1 MKNRTIKW
9 LYQVPGTKR
18 VYVLVLALLHALMG
32 VAGVVYAMLMRGIV
46 DSASAADS
54 DAFWRYVLVVILV
67 VLAQLGVNALNR
79 WLYERFR
86 SDIENTFKQR
96 LFHEILNRDYARVS
110 AVHSGEWLNRLTN
123 DTAVVA
129 NAYTEILPGLTGM
142 LIRLVSALVMIVAL
156 DRRFAAILLP
166 AGGAVLVLAALFRK
180 KLKRLHKL
188 VQEMDGRLRVF
199 FQERIGNLLVL
210 HAFAAEELAEREAAD
225 SMEAHRLARMK
236 KIRFSNVCNVG
247 FGAVMNAMYFF
258 GVIYCGYGMLQGRIS
273 FGTLTAIT
281 MLISQIQSPFAN
293 ISAYLPGYY
302 TMLASAERL
311 MEIEGL
317 EEDRKVPLLSMD
329 AVTELYQSRL
339 AALGLEQ
346 VSFAYTA
353 AAKEAEQ
360 TEKKPLPALEHLSLC
375 IRKGETVAFTGHSG
389 CGKSTALKLLMCI
402 YTPDSGSCYL
412 RFTDGS
418 TQALDASLRRLFAY
432 VPQGNALMSGTLREV
447 VSFAAPERSG
457 DDAALWHALEIACAD
472 GFVREL
478 KEGLDASL
486 GERGAGLSEGQMQR
500 VAIARAIF
508 SESPVLLLDEATSA
522 LDGET
527 ERRLLENLQRMTDR
541 TVVIVTHRPAALEIC
556 DRILRFTENGVET
569 FAGKMDLQEQA
580 ENDRTEQE

>member
-1 MKNRTIKW
+1 MKNQTLKW
-9 LYQVPGTKR
+9 LYQVPGRKR
-18 VYVLVLALLHALMG
+18 GYVLILALLHALLGVTG
-32 VAGVVYAMLMRGIV
+32 VAYAVLMRGIV
-46 DSASAADS
+46 DSASAQNAPR
-54 DAFWRYVLVVILV
+54 FWHYAALVLAL
-67 VLAQLGVNALNR
+67 VLAQLAVNALNR

-86 SDIENTFKQR
+86 SGIENTFKQR
-96 LFHEILNRDYARVS
+96 LFHEILTRDYARVS
-110 AVHSGEWLNRLTN
+110 AVHSGEWLNRLTS

-142 LIRLVSALVMIVAL
+142 LIRLISALVMIVAL
-156 DRRFAAILLP
+156 DKRFAAILLP
-166 AGGAVLVLAALFRK
+166 AGAAVLLMAALFRK
-180 KLKRLHKL
+180 RLKNLHRL

-210 HAFAAEELAEREAAD
+210 HAFAAEKPAEREAAE
-225 SMEAHRLARMK
+225 SMEAHRRARMK

-247 FGAVMNAMYFF
+247 FGAAMNAMYFF
-258 GVIYCGYGMLQGRIS
+258 GVIYCGYGMLKGRIS

-311 MEIEGL
+311 MEIEAL
-317 EEDRKVPLLSMD
+317 EADRKTPLMD
-329 AVTELYQSRL
+329 TAEVAEIYRSRL
-339 AALGLEQ
+339 AAFGLDK
-346 VSFAYTA
+346 VTFSYA
-353 AAKEAEQ
+353 AAPGGAEQ
-360 TEKKPLPALEHLSLC
+360 AEAKTLPALKELSLE
-375 IRKGETVAFTGHSG
+375 IHKGEIVAFTGHSG

-402 YTPDSGSCYL
+402 YPPDAGSCYL
-412 RFTDGS
+412 RYTDGS
-418 TQALDASLRRLFAY
+418 TRELDAGWRRLFAY

-447 VSFAAPERSG
+447 VSFAAPERAG

-500 VAIARAIF
+500 IAIARAIF
-508 SESPVLLLDEATSA
+508 AESPVLLLDEATSA

-527 ERRLLENLQRMTDR
+527 ERQLLENLRHMTDR
-541 TVVIVTHRPAALEIC
+541 TVVIVTHRPAALSIC
-556 DRILRFTENGVET
+556 DRVVHFTESGVEIT
-569 FAGKMDLQEQA
+569 AGKT
-580 ENDRTEQE
+580 NP